1 MRNAPVPPPSRRLP
15 LRPLAA
21 CLATLLAGSA
31 FGTVPAD
38 TPLGGMAEPLVL
50 QRPQWPTP
58 LQPSPPRAPQDIV
71 VTNCFDS
78 GAGSLR
84 DAVTNA
90 ATGDTIDLTQL
101 QCSTITLSTGA
112 IIFGQNQLAIH
123 GPGRHALRI
132 EGSTTV
138 NDGLLVHLGFGTM
151 IVQDV
156 TLANGHKYRSDAHA
170 LGGCIHSEGNVILRD
185 STVTGCKV
193 KSESNL
199 GALGGGV
206 WTQGST
212 HLYTSEI
219 SGNEAYA
226 HGNGYASGGGVY
238 GLGGFFSQSSLIT
251 GNHAHSPSATPSFGG
266 GVFARGYG
274 GVFQTA
280 IVANRSARMGGL
292 AIADNGT
299 SNAFIFQS
307 TISTNEATRIGGVY
321 VRRPLF
327 LYNSTIANNHAQV
340 SVAGASNSES
350 AGLHMG
356 PNVLTFHSN
365 ILADNYADD
374 VGRHDLGGEP
384 GMLNTGTFNL
394 ITGTPISPPPDTI
407 GFTPALGPL
416 QDNGGGGLTPT
427 HALIRGESYAIDAG
441 SLPPAGSFQFDQRG
455 TGFPRWVGSHVDM
468 GAFESDPDR
477 IFTTG
482 HDFGLQLL
490 AATIAHPGASGG
502 THAHAD

>member
-1 MRNAPVPPPSRRLP
+1 MQNAPASHPSRRPP

-21 CLATLLAGSA
+21 CFATLLAGSA
-31 FGTVPAD
+31 LAAAPLD
-38 TPLGGMAEPLVL
+38 TPLGGMAEPLLL
-50 QRPQWPTP
+50 QRPQWPSP
-58 LQPSPPRAPQDIV
+58 LQPPTPRAPQDIV
-71 VTNCFDS
+71 VTNCFDN

-84 DAVTNA
+84 EAVTNA
-90 ATGDTIDLTQL
+90 VSGDIIDLTQL
-101 QCSTITLSTGA
+101 QCSNITLTTGA
-112 IIFGQNQLAIH
+112 IIFGANQLAIH

-138 NDGLLVHLGFGTM
+138 NDGLLVHLGFGTL
-151 IVQDV
+151 IVEDV
-156 TLANGHKYRSDAHA
+156 TLANGRKYRSDANA

-185 STVTGCKV
+185 STVTGCKTQ
-193 KSESNL
+193 SESNL
-199 GALGGGV
+199 GALGGGI

-219 SGNEAYA
+219 SGNETYA

-238 GLGGFFSQSSLIT
+238 ALGGFLSQSSLIS
-251 GNHAHSPSATPSFGG
+251 GNVAHSPSATPSFGG

-280 IVANRSARMGGL
+280 IVANQSARMGGL
-292 AIADNGT
+292 ALADNGT
-299 SNAFIFQS
+299 STALIFQS
-307 TISTNEATRIGGVY
+307 TISTNQATRIGGVY
-321 VRRPLF
+321 VRRPLY
-327 LYNSTIANNHAQV
+327 LYNSTIANNHALV
-340 SVAGASNSES
+340 SIAGASGAES

-356 PNVLTFHSN
+356 ANVLTFHSN

-374 VGRHDLGGEP
+374 VGRLDFSGQP

-394 ITGTPISPPPDTI
+394 ITGTPVPPPPDTI

-416 QDNGGGGLTPT
+416 QDNGGLTPT

-441 SLPPAGSFQFDQRG
+441 GLPPAGTFQFDQRG
-455 TGFPRWVGSHVDM
+455 PGFPRWVGSQVDI

-482 HDFGLQLL
+482 LDFGLQLL
-490 AATIAHPGASGG
+490 PAMIAGLGASGG
-502 THAHAD
+502 THPRND

>member
-1 MRNAPVPPPSRRLP
+1 MRIAPVPLQSRRLP

-31 FGTVPAD
+31 LAAGSAQ
-38 TPLGGMAEPLVL
+38 TPLDGMAEPLRL
-50 QRPQWPTP
+50 ERPQWPTP
-58 LQPSPPRAPQDIV
+58 LQPATPRAPQDVV

-84 DAVTNA
+84 DAIENA

-112 IIFGQNQLAIH
+112 IIFGQNQLALH

-132 EGSTTV
+132 EGSTTA
-138 NDGLLVHLGFGTM
+138 NDGLLVHLGFGTL

-170 LGGCIHSEGNVILRD
+170 LGGCIHSEGNAILRD
-185 STVTGCKV
+185 STVTGCKA

-199 GALGGGV
+199 GALGGGI

-251 GNHAHSPSATPSFGG
+251 GNRAHSPSATPSFGG

-280 IVANRSARMGGL
+280 IVANQSARMGGL
-292 AIADNGT
+292 ALADNGT

-307 TISTNEATRIGGVY
+307 TISTNQATRIGGVY
-321 VRRPLF
+321 VRRPLY
-327 LYNSTIANNHAQV
+327 LYNSTIANNHSAV
-340 SVAGASNSES
+340 SIAGASNAES

-374 VGRHDLGGEP
+374 VGRLDFSGEP

-394 ITGTPISPPPDTI
+394 ITGTPVPPPPDTI

-416 QDNGGGGLTPT
+416 QDNGGLTPT
-427 HALIRGESYAIDAG
+427 HALIPGESYAIDAG
-441 SLPPAGSFQFDQRG
+441 SLPPAGVFTFDQRG
-455 TGFPRWVGSHVDM
+455 TGFTRWAGSQVDI
-468 GAFESDPDR
+468 GALETDPDR

-490 AATIAHPGASGG
+490 PATIVHAGGSGG
-502 THAHAD
+502 GHAHSD

>member
-1 MRNAPVPPPSRRLP
+1 MRNAPAPHPSRRPP

-31 FGTVPAD
+31 FAAAPPD

-50 QRPQWPTP
+50 QRPQWPSP
-58 LQPSPPRAPQDIV
+58 LQPAAPRAPQDVV
-71 VTNCFDS
+71 VTNCFDN

-84 DAVTNA
+84 DAITNA
-90 ATGDTIDLTQL
+90 ASGDIIDLTQL

-112 IIFGQNQLAIH
+112 IIFGANQLAIH
-123 GPGRHALRI
+123 GPGRHELTI
-132 EGSTTV
+132 EAAPTV
-138 NDGLLVHLGFGTM
+138 NDGLLVHLGFGTLT
-151 IVQDV
+151 VEDV
-156 TLANGHKYRSDAHA
+156 TLANGHKYRVDVDA

-185 STVTGCKV
+185 STVTGCKAQ
-193 KSESNL
+193 SESNL
-199 GALGGGV
+199 GALGGGI
-206 WTQGST
+206 WSQGST
-212 HLYTSEI
+212 HLYSSEV

-238 GLGGFFSQSSLIT
+238 ALGGFSSLYSLVT
-251 GNHAHSPSATPSFGG
+251 GNLAHSPSATPSFGG

-274 GVFQTA
+274 GVFETA

-292 AIADNGT
+292 ALADNGT
-299 SNAFIFQS
+299 STALIFQS

-321 VRRPLF
+321 VRRPLY
-327 LYNSTIANNHAQV
+327 LYNSTIANNHSQV
-340 SVAGASNSES
+340 SIAGASGAES

-356 PNVLTFHSN
+356 PQVLTFHSN

-374 VGRHDLGGEP
+374 VGRLDFSGEP
-384 GMLNTGTFNL
+384 GVLNTGTFNL
-394 ITGTPISPPPDTI
+394 ITATPLPPPPDTI

-441 SLPPAGSFQFDQRG
+441 SLPPAGIFQFDQRG
-455 TGFPRWVGSHVDM
+455 PGFPRWVGSQVDI
-468 GAFESDPDR
+468 GAYESDPDR

-482 HDFGLQLL
+482 TDFGLPQPVA
-490 AATIAHPGASGG
+490 AATRATRMAR
-502 THAHAD
+502 AD

>member
-1 MRNAPVPPPSRRLP
+1 MRIAPVPPQPRRLP

-31 FGTVPAD
+31 FGASPAD
-38 TPLGGMAEPLVL
+38 TPLGGMAQPLVL

-58 LQPSPPRAPQDIV
+58 LQQTTPRSPQDIV
-71 VTNCFDS
+71 VTNCFDN

-84 DAVTNA
+84 EAITTAV
-90 ATGDTIDLTQL
+90 TGDTIDLTQL
-101 QCSTITLSTGA
+101 QCSTITVSTGA
-112 IIFGQNQLAIH
+112 IIFGQNQLAIR

-132 EGSTTV
+132 EGGPATT
-138 NDGLLVHLGFGTM
+138 DGLLVHMGFGTL
-151 IVQDV
+151 IVEDL
-156 TLANGHKYRSDAHA
+156 TLANGHKYRSSTDA
-170 LGGCIHSEGNVILRD
+170 LGGCIHSDGNVILRD
-185 STVTGCKV
+185 STVTGCKADT
-193 KSESNL
+193 STATL
-199 GALGGGV
+199 GALGGGI

-212 HLYTSEI
+212 HLYDSEV
-219 SGNEAYA
+219 SDSEAYTR
-226 HGNGYASGGGVY
+226 GNWYASGGGVY
-238 GLGGFFSQSSLIT
+238 ALGGFFSQSSLIT
-251 GNHAHSPSATPSFGG
+251 GNVARSLSATPSFGG

-280 IVANRSARMGGL
+280 IVQNRSARMGGL
-292 AIADNGT
+292 AVADSGT

-327 LYNSTIANNHAQV
+327 LYNSTIANNHSFV
-340 SVAGASNSES
+340 SIAGASGAES

-374 VGRHDLGGEP
+374 VGRLDFSGEP

-394 ITGTPISPPPDTI
+394 ITGTPLAPPPDTI

-416 QDNGGGGLTPT
+416 QDNGGPTPT
-427 HALIRGESYAIDAG
+427 HALIRGESYAIDEG
-441 SLPPAGSFQFDQRG
+441 GLPPAGTFQFDQRG
-455 TGFPRWVGSHVDM
+455 TGFPRWVGSQVDI

-482 HDFGLQLL
+482 HDFGLLQPPS
-490 AATIAHPGASGG
+490 AIARRSGSGGAHPR
-502 THAHAD
+502 TD